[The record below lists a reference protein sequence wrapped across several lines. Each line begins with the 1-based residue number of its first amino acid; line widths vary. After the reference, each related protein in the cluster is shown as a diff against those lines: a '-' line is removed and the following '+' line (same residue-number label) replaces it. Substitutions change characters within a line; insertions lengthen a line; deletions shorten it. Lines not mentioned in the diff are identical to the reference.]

1 MSVDTQHNRP
11 SGLPEDGHEASA
23 STDPA
28 GRARHKISGKLVGS
42 IVATAI
48 LSFLGLLLETVVNIL
63 FPALMSDFGIT
74 MSAVSWMTTGY
85 LLVVSVIMPLS
96 GYLQRRFTAR
106 SLFITAAVTVMAGA
120 VVAAMAP
127 AYPVLLAGRLLQ
139 GIGTGIATPLMFS
152 IIMMQAPRPKVGMLM
167 GVGGLILGI
176 APALGPTLG
185 GAIGTLAGW
194 RPIFWLNIPLLV
206 IALIVG
212 TRSIQQATPTRKET
226 LAIGQLVLLAL
237 GLVGLVLGIERIG
250 ALVSSGSAGAAA
262 LAVAIGLPFVGL
274 VCLALFVRAANRSEH
289 PLIHLNVLRDGTYAW
304 SLVAFACL
312 QFITLGLGYV
322 LPTYAQMAMGHTSL
336 VAGLAVLPAAV
347 VGAAFAP
354 LGGVILDHVG
364 ARVPIMTGAVVALVA
379 AVLLALFGVG
389 VNLFLL
395 AAMYLLFMLG
405 FGLAFANTQTHGMA
419 HVAQHLTP
427 DATAMMNTCQQ
438 FAGALSMTV
447 LSTIVAVRQSGL
459 TSGTAA
465 FQHGTRSGSAGG
477 LAVLA
482 AVAVVVL
489 VAEHMGLKKR
499 D

>member
-1 MSVDTQHNRP
+1 MSVDTRTQSSTAQSSTAGTSSQKV
-11 SGLPEDGHEASA
+11 SG
-23 STDPA
+23 T
-28 GRARHKISGKLVGS
+28 LVGS

-106 SLFITAAVTVMAGA
+106 SLFIVAALAVMAGA
-120 VVAAMAP
+120 LVAAMAP
-127 AYPVLLAGRLLQ
+127 TYPVLLIGRLLQ
-139 GIGTGIATPLMFS
+139 GVGTGIATPLMFS
-152 IIMMQAPRPKVGMLM
+152 IIMMQAPRAKVGMLM

-194 RPIFWLNIPLLV
+194 RLIFWLNIPLLV

-212 TRSIQQATPTRKET
+212 ARSIQQATPTRKEN

-250 ALVSSGSAGAAA
+250 ALVSSGSAGTAA
-262 LAVAIGLPFVGL
+262 LAVAIATPVVGL
-274 VCLALFVRAANRSEH
+274 ACLALFVRAAHRSEH
-289 PLIHLNVLRDGTYAW
+289 PLIHLSVLRDGTYAW

-312 QFITLGLGYV
+312 QFITLGLGYL
-322 LPTYAQMAMGHTSL
+322 LPTYAQMSMGRTSL

-379 AVLLALFGVG
+379 TVLLAVLGVR

-419 HVAQHLTP
+419 HVPQHLTP

-459 TSGTAA
+459 TAGTAA
-465 FQHGTRSGSAGG
+465 FQDGTRSGSAGG
-477 LAVLA
+477 LAVLV
-482 AVAVVVL
+482 AVALVVL
-489 VAEHMGLKKR
+489 VAENMGLRKR
-499 D
+499 R

>member
-185 GAIGTLAGW
+185 G
-194 RPIFWLNIPLLV
+194 
-206 IALIVG
+206 
-212 TRSIQQATPTRKET
+212 
-226 LAIGQLVLLAL
+226 
-237 GLVGLVLGIERIG
+237 
-250 ALVSSGSAGAAA
+250 
-262 LAVAIGLPFVGL
+262 AIGLPFVGL